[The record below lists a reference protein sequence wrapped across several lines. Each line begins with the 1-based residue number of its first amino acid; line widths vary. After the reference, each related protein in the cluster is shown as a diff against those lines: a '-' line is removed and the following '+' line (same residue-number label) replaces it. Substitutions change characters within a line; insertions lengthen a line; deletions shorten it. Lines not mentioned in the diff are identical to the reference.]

1 MHLRI
6 RIELLGKENMKY
18 ILYLITCLSFLNL
31 FAQDNTKLKEAEIKD
46 SEKID
51 FRNKTHKKA
60 ASETKLLHESTG
72 KTLAT
77 MVSNKPNEIHSLDG
91 VRAIRVTSTEKNKF
105 GADVIYLDANT
116 NFGHINSIQR
126 VLSGYIQT
134 AFDYEIAKADILAT
148 YVLYYNGMHRGNFP
162 FFESKYSKALLKKL
176 NSPNVGIAIKYKDW
190 PGKTEIIIPIEK
202 NVLKEF
208 QRDLTLD
215 ELAKEVNKIIND
227 KKNGNEDK
235 KRFAELMKEKSAEEL
250 RDINQK
256 LDDLENQEKEIEAK
270 QKKILEKLAE
280 LKKDPEKNKEEIT
293 KLEKEYEN
301 LEKQKKDIKKQKE
314 DLIQREERLTGAAS
328 PRRTPKVIPLPKEEI
343 KVEVKLD
350 PRLLESEY
358 SSHIVDGK
366 LVFVKPITDI
376 DSHCVNGIHLLDPL
390 KEDFVYTSEYSK
402 ICGRNFKVFED
413 NILVVGY
420 LEKKEQIKLVL
431 LKKNDLKVVG
441 NSEVNVYHKTP
452 IEIRGDFLYA
462 IENLDGKFYLTRFDL
477 NLKSIARSKEEVL
490 PDSIIS
496 FYDKKIYVSG
506 KKENGQVEF
515 KVFKKE
521 DLSLIKKTQA

>member
-1 MHLRI
+1 
-6 RIELLGKENMKY
+6 MKY
-18 ILYLITCLSFLNL
+18 ILYLIACLSFLNL
-31 FAQDNTKLKEAEIKD
+31 SAEDKTKLKEAEIKD

-60 ASETKLLHESTG
+60 ASETKFLHESTG

-77 MVSNKPNEIHSLDG
+77 MVSNKPNEMHSLDG
-91 VRAIRVTSTEKNKF
+91 LRAIRVASTEKNKF

-116 NFGHINSIQR
+116 SFGHINSIQR

-134 AFDYEIAKADILAT
+134 AFDYNSARSDILAI

-176 NSPNVGIAIKYKDW
+176 SSSNVGIAIKYKDW
-190 PGKTEIIIPIEK
+190 PGKTELIIPIEK

-208 QRDLTLD
+208 QRDVTLD
-215 ELAKEVNKIIND
+215 ELEKEVNKIIND

-235 KRFAELMKEKSAEEL
+235 KKFADLMKEKTSEEL
-250 RDINQK
+250 IDINRK
-256 LDDLENQEKEIEAK
+256 IEELERLEKEIEIK
-270 QKKILEKLAE
+270 QKKILERLEE
-280 LKKDPEKNKEEIT
+280 LKKDPDKNKDEIT
-293 KLEKEYEN
+293 KLEKEYET

-314 DLIQREERLTGAAS
+314 DLIQREERITGVAS
-328 PRRTPKVIPLPKEEI
+328 TKRTPKIIPLPQEEK

-350 PRLLESEY
+350 PRLLEPEY
-358 SSHIVDGK
+358 SSHVVDGK
-366 LVFVKPITDI
+366 IVFIKPTTDI

-390 KEDFVYTSEYSK
+390 KEDFSYTSEYNK
-402 ICGRNFKVFED
+402 ICGRNFKVFGEH
-413 NILVVGY
+413 ILVVGF

-431 LKKNDLKVVG
+431 LRKNDLKAIG

-462 IENLDGKFYLTRFDL
+462 IENLDGKFYLTRFDQ
-477 NLKSIARSKEEVL
+477 NLKSLTRSKEEVN
-490 PDSIIS
+490 PDSIIT
-496 FYDKKIYVSG
+496 FYDNKIYVSS
-506 KKENGQVEF
+506 KKENGQIEF

-521 DLSLIKKTQA
+521 DLSFVKKTQA